1 VDPFAKLARVPR
13 RPPRSDVLAAG
24 ALLVWALLEALL
36 NSGPGPL
43 VGRIAFAIAITVP
56 LMFRRQAP
64 GVVVGVIA
72 AAIVAWALR
81 ANIPEP
87 GIMPFPSVLL
97 ASFSVACY
105 ARSAIVAVAGGWCC
119 SQRC

>member
-56 LMFRRQAP
+56 LVFRRQAP
-64 GVVVGVIA
+64 
-72 AAIVAWALR
+72 AWSRALSR
-81 ANIPEP
+81 P
-87 GIMPFPSVLL
+87 
-97 ASFSVACY
+97 
-105 ARSAIVAVAGGWCC
+105 R
-119 SQRC
+119 